1 MWWLI
6 GSAADFWDRG
16 PGFESGFPYYD
27 PDALPDHCVIM
38 QQNLMGSERK
48 PMPKEKDFFM
58 PGSGQWMWIRRKDEV
73 QPDQFR
79 QYSRTKNNL
88 AVAVL
93 YIVFNVKSCARMI
106 HKIIKISPHVTV
118 MYNV

>member
-1 MWWLI
+1 MWVMTDLVKIQMWWLI

-38 QQNLMGSERK
+38 QQNLMGSEGK

-58 PGSGQWMWIRRKDEV
+58 PGSGQWMWIRRKDV
-73 QPDQFR
+73 DPAGSVSAILQ
-79 QYSRTKNNL
+79 N
-88 AVAVL
+88 
-93 YIVFNVKSCARMI
+93 
-106 HKIIKISPHVTV
+106 
-118 MYNV
+118 